1 MEPLDL
7 LRRHQGGAR
16 GGRRY
21 RITCTLPGMDGEQ
34 RRLTVA
40 EAAEALGATDGA
52 IRKRVARGTLRSE
65 RDAEG
70 RVWILLNAATRRD
83 AAGQT
88 AGQPGGQEAYREL
101 VEELR
106 DRVRSLEEANRENR
120 RIIAG
125 LIQRVPEL
133 EPASQDEPQEAR
145 QEPVEGQERAP
156 EGQDASKTRAGHQEP
171 AQGQERRTWWQRWFR
186 SEEG

>member
-1 MEPLDL
+1 
-7 LRRHQGGAR
+7 
-16 GGRRY
+16 
-21 RITCTLPGMDGEQ
+21 MDGEQ
-34 RRLTVA
+34 RRLNVA
-40 EAAEALGATDGA
+40 EAAEALGTTDGA

-65 RDAEG
+65 RDPEG
-70 RVWILLNAATRRD
+70 RVWVLLDAATHRG

-88 AGQPGGQEAYREL
+88 AGQPGGQDPYREL

-133 EPASQDEPQEAR
+133 EPAREEEPQEATQAPAGSPQR
-145 QEPVEGQERAP
+145 PP
-156 EGQDASKTRAGHQEP
+156 EGQDASGTHPGRQEP
-171 AQGQERRTWWQRWFR
+171 AQGQESRPWWRRVF
-186 SEEG
+186 GG

>member
-1 MEPLDL
+1 VEQTGGEGKERVTVTDAAAL
-7 LRRHQGGAR
+7 LGTTEGA
-16 GGRRY
+16 
-21 RITCTLPGMDGEQ
+21 L
-34 RRLTVA
+34 
-40 EAAEALGATDGA
+40 
-52 IRKRVARGTLRSE
+52 RKRIARGTLPHE

-70 RVWILLNAATRRD
+70 RVWVLLDAAAHRG

-88 AGQPGGQEAYREL
+88 AGQPGGQDPYQEL

-133 EPASQDEPQEAR
+133 EPASQDEPQER
-145 QEPVEGQERAP
+145 PQEPAESPQQVP
-156 EGQDASKTRAGHQEP
+156 EGQDASETRVGRQEP
-171 AQGQERRTWWQRWFR
+171 EARPWWRRVF
-186 SEEG
+186 GG

>member
-1 MEPLDL
+1 
-7 LRRHQGGAR
+7 
-16 GGRRY
+16 
-21 RITCTLPGMDGEQ
+21 MDGEQ
-34 RRLTVA
+34 RRLTVP
-40 EAAEALGATDGA
+40 EACEALGLSEGA
-52 IRKRVARGTLRSE
+52 VRKRIARGTLRSE

-70 RVWILLNAATRRD
+70 RVLIVLDAATRRE
-83 AAGQT
+83 AAGRT

-133 EPASQDEPQEAR
+133 EPAREEAA
-145 QEPVEGQERAP
+145 QEPAEEQERP
-156 EGQDASKTRAGHQEP
+156 PGGQDSSETRAGRQEA
-171 AQGQERRTWWQRWFR
+171 AQGSEARPWWRRIF
-186 SEEG
+186 GG